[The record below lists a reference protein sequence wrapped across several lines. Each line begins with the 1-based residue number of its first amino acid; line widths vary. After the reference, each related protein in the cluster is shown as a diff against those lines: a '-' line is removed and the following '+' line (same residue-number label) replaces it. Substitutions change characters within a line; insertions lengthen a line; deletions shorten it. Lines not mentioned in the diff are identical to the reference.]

1 MQGKIEFSIR
11 SAGYIVRKLNYTKM
25 FSRPDKIV
33 TKEELERFEK
43 ALEGNKIPDGLRIGA
58 MYDMFEHYDQSSF
71 MSTILFYGGLA
82 LGVVVIA
89 IMIYMGIS
97 RFCPRLVGK
106 QVGVAYRAK
115 DGGINIKIDNR
126 TGTPDDGHQD
136 GGGVELDSLT
146 GGHDEQREQRER
158 ATSMSLKRSI
168 ITPNSSR
175 RLIRNMTVA
184 QRKTVC
190 ESADRIRSVDGYRTY
205 DTESE
210 ESGDES
216 EKGNKKVQFLKDK
229 YKGEFT
235 NMVCKNCVK
244 ALEECRCAEG
254 VIPSW
259 QQGCCKFCMRDEEHC
274 ICEEGFT
281 ALKDGDLKSPQK
293 L

>member
-1 MQGKIEFSIR
+1 MKEV
-11 SAGYIVRKLNYTKM
+11 SATAKVEEIGNLLPKTDATLFFYNRCASVDDQDLIGEA
-25 FSRPDKIV
+25 FDSGDAV
-33 TKEELERFEK
+33 TVWVGAPPTTEEKERGSLQK
-43 ALEGNKIPDGLRIGA
+43 
-58 MYDMFEHYDQSSF
+58 
-71 MSTILFYGGLA
+71 
-82 LGVVVIA
+82 
-89 IMIYMGIS
+89 
-97 RFCPRLVGK
+97 
-106 QVGVAYRAK
+106 
-115 DGGINIKIDNR
+115 NIKN
-126 TGTPDDGHQD
+126 
-136 GGGVELDSLT
+136 
-146 GGHDEQREQRER
+146 
-158 ATSMSLKRSI
+158 
-168 ITPNSSR
+168 NS
-175 RLIRNMTVA
+175 
-184 QRKTVC
+184 KY
-190 ESADRIRSVDGYRTY
+190 EF
-205 DTESE
+205 ESE